1 MSSPQVT
8 PDLFDPAP
16 ARPLP
21 ELLVI
26 DAQLP
31 QVPPFVLA
39 RIAQEAS
46 STAAAVL
53 ALLDDQPASEKRAR
67 ALLARLARTG
77 LQAQRC
83 ARVLGGDHLPAFEH
97 VGLDV
102 AARSALAAAGPAGEG
117 ITTGD
122 LHAVTVWMDPAALAL
137 ILELALD
144 WAAGA
149 GTGIH
154 LRMAFATESLHP
166 DLVLTID
173 RLHAAANAE
182 AASPRQSHEAALDTV
197 QWQLLRLLA
206 QSQMIDPQRFVGDG
220 AATLVLRFPDS
231 GAEASAAPQ
240 PQMKPGAAAG
250 GCHVVVVEAD
260 DNLRLL
266 MRQLLHD
273 AGIVVEAFA
282 SPRLAEDMSAH
293 FLADVIVSGYP
304 ADDPDSLALLAVLRQ
319 KNAGV
324 RVIQLTDDDYLFIGP
339 DGTAEAARLGR
350 ASVQQVLVQA
360 VLLSVG
366 VFAQPTLAALRRR

>member
-1 MSSPQVT
+1 MSPT
-8 PDLFDPAP
+8 PGTADLFDPAP

-39 RIAQEAS
+39 RLAQEAS
-46 STAAAVL
+46 STAETVL
-53 ALLDDQPASEKRAR
+53 ALLDDQPAGEKRAR
-67 ALLARLARTG
+67 ALLTRLAKTA

-97 VGLDV
+97 VGLDM
-102 AARSALAAAGPAGEG
+102 ATRGALAAAGAAGEG
-117 ITTGD
+117 VIAND
-122 LHAVTVWMDPAALAL
+122 LHAVTVWMDPAALEL
-137 ILELALD
+137 VLELALD

-149 GTGIH
+149 GTGIN

-173 RLHAAANAE
+173 HLHGDAAAL
-182 AASPRQSHEAALDTV
+182 RQSREAALDTV

-220 AATLVLRFPDS
+220 GATLVLRFPPS
-231 GAEASAAPQ
+231 PAKGSASPQ

-273 AGIVVEAFA
+273 AGIVVEAFP

-293 FLADVIVSGYP
+293 FVADVIVSGYP
-304 ADDPDSLALLAVLRQ
+304 ADHPDSLALLAVLRQ
-319 KNAGV
+319 KNPAV